1 VRAVRFAAPPR
12 TSLAG
17 AITVLSAVALFSLA
31 VAVPAAADSVA
42 RVAAA
47 GTLFLAATL
56 CRSVYAI
63 HLTLFILLLFAL
75 VAVFPAWPLN
85 LLAPLVA
92 YGAVTAAVPSLRQ
105 TLSWLRR
112 GRIDS
117 QAIVLIAVTAVV
129 SALFLVGWV
138 TIEKPDLVHHLAL
151 IPAMPVWAYPL
162 AGLGFALLN
171 AAMEEAVF
179 RGIVME
185 SLDSALGAGYASVVI
200 QAVAFAALHYPAG
213 FPNGASGFVMVLVY
227 GIMLGVIR
235 RRSNGMLAPFVA
247 HVAADITIYSVLA
260 YNLIQSRA

>member
-1 VRAVRFAAPPR
+1 MNTEPPR
-12 TSLAG
+12 SSVSG
-17 AITVLSAVALFSLA
+17 AITALSAVAFFSLA
-31 VAVPAAADSVA
+31 VAIPGAVDSTA

-47 GTLFLAATL
+47 GMLFLAALL
-56 CRSVYAI
+56 CRAVYAV

-85 LLAPLVA
+85 LLAPLLA
-92 YGAVTAAVPSLRQ
+92 YGAVTAFVPSLRQ

-117 QAIVLIAVTAVV
+117 EAMVLIAVTAVV
-129 SALFLVGWV
+129 SALFLIGWV
-138 TIEKPDLVHHLAL
+138 AIAKPDLAQHLAM
-151 IPAMPVWAYPL
+151 IPAIPLWAYPL

-185 SLDSALGAGYASVVI
+185 SLDSALGTGYASVGI
-200 QAVAFAALHYPAG
+200 QAVAFAALHYLAG
-213 FPNGASGFVMVLVY
+213 FPNGVSGFVMVLVY
-227 GIMLGVIR
+227 GFMLGMIR
-235 RRSNGMLAPFVA
+235 RRSRGMLAPFAA

-260 YNLIQSRA
+260 YILIQSQA